1 MKNNNTRHGNNQE
14 DFKQEIRDLGVQDT
28 PNFNIDTGEIIRF
41 GKNKKYALLFNGNF
55 GFFQD
60 WSEEVEGFRWFR
72 NDGKTPISYEEIKAL
87 NEKRKEANDQRDEE
101 LSVQYEQ
108 ASKKAISIW
117 QGLQPVSNS
126 LYLKNKGLS
135 TINEDNLRL
144 SNYQNKNYL
153 VSALR
158 DNDGK
163 IWSLQFIEDAN
174 GKNKKFLPQSKT
186 TGLYSEFGD
195 LDSNLIYICEGL
207 ATGLSILL
215 AKPESLVIIAYSCSR
230 LAPVAVN
237 IKQRFKEAKIII
249 AGDNDLSKKPNN
261 GKEYAEKTA
270 KEHNLQVVIPT
281 FKNTETNPSDFND
294 LHQLEG
300 LDEIRNQL
308 DSFKAISKDEWEKP
322 VEFNSFITPPIPT
335 SLLPLPVKNFG
346 KELATST
353 ETPEGMTVLAI
364 YASLATCLQG
374 KFVVKPKEDADFQE
388 NLNLYTF
395 TALPP
400 ANLKSAVL
408 KACQKPILAYQ
419 QEQRK
424 ILEPEIVRQESMY
437 LSEKTI
443 IEGLRNK
450 LKKDPSDELKKEI
463 AEREA
468 KLPKIDALPTFFTND
483 TTPESLA
490 IALQQQNGKIAIFS
504 DEGGIIET
512 MSGLYSGGN
521 ANIDILLKGWD
532 GGYVSQKRK
541 DRDIKFHP
549 LITIN
554 LTVQPVIINNMFGK
568 RAFAGKGLLERFLY
582 CLPKSNLGYRTHN
595 KNSVSKKAID
605 IYDEVIGKLFSIP
618 NPENPEILVL
628 DKLAHQEWYD
638 FKLAIEEDLKPN
650 GRFESMQG
658 WAGKLAGQA
667 LRIAGIIHVIE
678 NGESSSLISKET
690 MEKAL
695 HLCSLLIDHA
705 EAIFKTFDV
714 QSDARQA
721 KDIWDYISSLERASF
736 TKAEITKK
744 FQNIMNAKRIDELLS
759 VLEERHYISKPTKE
773 GKKTFIYKVNPLLL
787 NSLLSNS

>member
-1 MKNNNTRHGNNQE
+1 MARAKT
-14 DFKQEIRDLGVQDT
+14 
-28 PNFNIDTGEIIRF
+28 NI
-41 GKNKKYALLFNGNF
+41 
-55 GFFQD
+55 Q
-60 WSEEVEGFRWFR
+60 S
-72 NDGKTPISYEEIKAL
+72 S
-87 NEKRKEANDQRDEE
+87 
-101 LSVQYEQ
+101 
-108 ASKKAISIW
+108 
-117 QGLQPVSNS
+117 
-126 LYLKNKGLS
+126 YLKTKGLS
-135 TINEDNLRL
+135 TISEDNLRL
-144 SNYQNKNYL
+144 SNYQDKNYL
-153 VSALR
+153 VSTLR

-174 GKNKKFLPQSKT
+174 GKNKKFLPQSKIA
-186 TGLYSEFGD
+186 GLYSEFGD
-195 LDSNLIYICEGL
+195 LDSDRIYICEGL

-215 AKPESLVIIAYSCSR
+215 AKPESLVVIAYNCYN

-249 AGDNDLSKKPNN
+249 AGDNDLSKEPNN

-270 KEHNLQVVIPT
+270 KDHNLQVVIPT
-281 FKNTETNPSDFND
+281 FKKTETNSSDFND
-294 LHQLEG
+294 LHRLEE
-300 LDEIRNQL
+300 LDEVRNQL
-308 DSFKAISKDEWEKP
+308 DSFKAVKDEWEKP
-322 VEFNSFITPPIPT
+322 IEFNSFITPPIPT
-335 SLLPLPVKNFG
+335 SLLPFPVKDFG

-388 NLNLYTF
+388 TLNLYTF

-400 ANLKSAVL
+400 ANAKSAVL

-419 QEQRK
+419 KEQGK
-424 ILEPEIVRQESMY
+424 ILKPEIERQKSMY
-437 LSEKTI
+437 SSEKI
-443 IEGLRNK
+443 IIDGLRNK
-450 LKKDPSDELKKEI
+450 LRKYSSDELKKEI

-468 KLPKIDALPTFFTND
+468 NLPKIDALPNFFTND

-554 LTVQPVIINNMFGK
+554 LTVQPVIINNMFSK

-595 KNSVSKKAID
+595 KNSVSRKAID

-618 NPENPEILVL
+618 NTENPEILVL

-658 WAGKLAGQA
+658 WTGKIAGQA
-667 LRIAGIIHVIE
+667 LRIAGIIHVVE

-690 MEKAL
+690 MGKAL

-705 EAIFKTFDV
+705 EAVFKTFDV
-714 QSDARQA
+714 QIDARQA
-721 KDIWDYISSLERASF
+721 KDIWDYISGLERASF

-787 NSLLSNS
+787 NPSLSNSLEEVKK